1 MFRKPLLV
9 VMAISVLALSACNT
23 VRGVGEDIESA
34 GDAVSDTAE

>member
-1 MFRKPLLV
+1 MFRKSLLA
-9 VMAISVLALSACNT
+9 VMAISVLVLSACNT

>member
-1 MFRKPLLV
+1 
-9 VMAISVLALSACNT
+9 MAISVLALSACNT

>member
-1 MFRKPLLV
+1 MFKKSLLA
-9 VMAISVLALSACNT
+9 VMAISVLTLSACNT

>member
-1 MFRKPLLV
+1 MFRRSLLA